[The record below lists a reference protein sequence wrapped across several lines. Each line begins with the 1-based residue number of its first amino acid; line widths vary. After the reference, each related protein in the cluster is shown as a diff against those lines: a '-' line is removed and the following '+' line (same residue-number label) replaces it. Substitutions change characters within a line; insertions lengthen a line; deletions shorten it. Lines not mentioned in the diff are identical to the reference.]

1 METNQELSQPP
12 HLKRWLQETSKFLE
26 VCSQDSSLI
35 NSLVAERDQLSEAFK
50 TLQEKHK
57 EQQKIA
63 CHKLQERVQ
72 KLGADFEEKVK
83 KMTKEKEHLAKVQEE
98 ELTKVRS
105 EMQAEIHAM
114 REQLQVSKSEN
125 WELRSK
131 FKTME
136 ETVKKCKELFQKVIQ
151 FSPTC
156 PKNL

>member
-1 METNQELSQPP
+1 MI
-12 HLKRWLQETSKFLE
+12 
-26 VCSQDSSLI
+26 SSLLKE
-35 NSLVAERDQLSEAFK
+35 NASLVAERDQLSEAFK

-83 KMTKEKEHLAKVQEE
+83 KMTKEKELVAKAQEE
-98 ELTKVRS
+98 ELTKVRT

-136 ETVKKCKELFQKVIQ
+136 ETVKKCKELFQKVLHLHVQKIL
-151 FSPTC
+151 
-156 PKNL
+156 NHN